1 MSKDRCL
8 KWERS
13 FRWEAAKRWTVP
25 GEYFYT
31 VRLHS
36 PDTSAAAFHRGK
48 WAFFIEQSRELSGR
62 WAHGSVKNLKPL
74 LANGWC
80 PRSAHPE
87 RSCKRL
93 LSRLLMGKV
102 PSSHIARDPR
112 QRFGERDE
120 PWHHEEWE
128 KTYLDLRGRI
138 PPGWS
143 AEHPPTPDGSWECTE
158 YDDE

>member
-1 MSKDRCL
+1 MSEGRC
-8 KWERS
+8 KQWRRS
-13 FRWEAAKRWTVP
+13 FRWRPGKRWKVP
-25 GEYFYT
+25 GVYFYT
-31 VRLHS
+31 VTLNS
-36 PDTSAAAFHRGK
+36 PYWTGAPAFHRGK
-48 WAFFIEQSRELSGR
+48 WAFFIEQSRED
-62 WAHGSVKNLKPL
+62 KNLKPL

-112 QRFGERDE
+112 QRFGDDE
-120 PWHHEEWE
+120 PWDEEWE

-138 PPGWS
+138 PREWS
-143 AEHPPTPDGSWECTE
+143 DEHPPTPDGPWECLE